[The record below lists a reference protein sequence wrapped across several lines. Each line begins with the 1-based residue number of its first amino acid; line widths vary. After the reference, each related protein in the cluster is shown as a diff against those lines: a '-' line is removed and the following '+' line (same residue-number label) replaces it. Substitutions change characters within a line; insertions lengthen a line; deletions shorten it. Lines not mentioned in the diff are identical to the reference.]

1 VIRDISAI
9 CCSSQFLG
17 EVGVLNNTNIF
28 FCSLCVY
35 FFSVISVVQFFI
47 FIAKNLLDRI
57 RKYSYNKLKRGGNH
71 EKFFLIN

>member
-35 FFSVISVVQFFI
+35 FFFVISVV
-47 FIAKNLLDRI
+47 
-57 RKYSYNKLKRGGNH
+57 KLVLVVGDG
-71 EKFFLIN
+71 F